1 MLELGRE
8 LLDEHRLSRFR
19 ECPLYPQKRTCAQ
32 PSEMSAK
39 CHKRTLA
46 WISLEFI
53 NGKRK
58 PQVGR
63 PIGCR
68 FTVAVVSTS
77 KRVTQRRRQF
87 G

>member
-1 MLELGRE
+1 
-8 LLDEHRLSRFR
+8 
-19 ECPLYPQKRTCAQ
+19 
-32 PSEMSAK
+32 MSAK
-39 CHKRTLA
+39 CQKRTWA

-53 NGKRK
+53 NGKRE

>member
-1 MLELGRE
+1 MVIIIRSTSTLLGTDALERR
-8 LLDEHRLSRFR
+8 DCMSVLSD
-19 ECPLYPQKRTCAQ
+19 
-32 PSEMSAK
+32 
-39 CHKRTLA
+39 KRTLA

-77 KRVTQRRRQF
+77 KRVTQRRHQF